1 MPDTF
6 LEARALVDFSL
17 RHRTRNTRLGHHERN
32 DETGEEW
39 YVPSLVEYDLENGET
54 LSLEATKNNG
64 LLVRVMGMRQG
75 GLQALELDA
84 EARTITCKFTG
95 ALVNLHAIDGNCFEL
110 LLGDNQGDVARVLK
124 SLVSALMARD

>member
-54 LSLEATKNNG
+54 LSLEATNRNG
-64 LLVRVMGMRQG
+64 LLVRVLGMRPSG
-75 GLQALELDA
+75 MKALELDA
-84 EARTITCKFTG
+84 EARTITCKLTG
-95 ALVNLHAIDGNCFEL
+95 ALVDLHAVDGNCFEL
-110 LLGDNQGDVARVLK
+110 LLGDNQDDISRVLK
-124 SLVSALMARD
+124 GLVSALKARD